1 MLNYRFAK
9 LYHFFHT
16 QRISAII
23 VCLKKYFF
31 GIQKNVLPLYFLSYV
46 SYHNTIFADKGNKD
60 GYRTRTRIFIKH
72 ILTLNLGF

>member
-16 QRISAII
+16 QWISVIV

-31 GIQKNVLPLYFLSYV
+31 GIQKNVLPLRHNFFETLTVLVRWV
-46 SYHNTIFADKGNKD
+46 SG
-60 GYRTRTRIFIKH
+60 
-72 ILTLNLGF
+72 